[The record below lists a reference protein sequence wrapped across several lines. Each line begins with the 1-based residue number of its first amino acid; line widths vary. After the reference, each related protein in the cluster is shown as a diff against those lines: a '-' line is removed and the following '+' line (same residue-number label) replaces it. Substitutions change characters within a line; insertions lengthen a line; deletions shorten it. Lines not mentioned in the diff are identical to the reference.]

1 MGLNTVPC
9 APRLV
14 LKALGARTSMA
25 SRRARK
31 VGEQVRQCALRMR
44 APLRA
49 NCDEGPVRCHVQ
61 NAPFFTPMVHVSPTY
76 GARDVRV
83 GLLSEQGTGGAGLR
97 IAPSWRSPMLTA
109 DGAWEVRIVVWSWAT
124 VLPMYAISTH
134 PDALIF
140 ACFRAD
146 VPQVD
151 VFKSLGL

>member
-83 GLLSEQGTGGAGLR
+83 GLLSEQGTGGGATHRPVLAQPCADRRRRVGGANCGVELGDCASYVR
-97 IAPSWRSPMLTA
+97 NFHPPRCTYFCMLSRGCTA
-109 DGAWEVRIVVWSWAT
+109 SRCI
-124 VLPMYAISTH
+124 
-134 PDALIF
+134 
-140 ACFRAD
+140 
-146 VPQVD
+146 
-151 VFKSLGL
+151 